1 MALSGG
7 STPKLLYGAL
17 TSPEWRSQI
26 QWGRVVFVFGDER
39 GVPPEHPE
47 SNYGLA
53 QAALFQPLGI
63 QPDQIYRM
71 KGELPDPAAAAR
83 EYEETLRVLTA
94 CPAPTIPPLDL
105 ILLGLGEDG
114 HTASLFPGTTAVT
127 EQHRLVTVGQAP
139 KGIASRITLT
149 VGVLNRATVVLFL
162 VTGAGKAQTVRAV
175 IEPRNQMEP
184 ALPAALVRPE
194 RGQLI
199 WLLDRS
205 AGSGLSIGQMGAS

>member
-7 STPKLLYGAL
+7 STPKLLYGGL

-26 QWGRVVFVFGDER
+26 QWDRVMFVFGDER
-39 GVPPEHPE
+39 CVPPEHPE

-53 QAALFQPLGI
+53 QTALFQPLGI
-63 QPDQIYRM
+63 SPDQVYRM
-71 KGELPDPAAAAR
+71 KGEMPDPAAAAR
-83 EYEETLRVLTA
+83 EYEETLRALTA
-94 CPAPTIPPLDL
+94 CPAPEIPPLDL
-105 ILLGLGEDG
+105 VLLGLGEDG

-127 EQHRLVTVGQAP
+127 EQRRLVTVGQAP
-139 KGIASRITLT
+139 KGIVSRLTLT

-194 RGQLI
+194 NGRLI

-205 AGSGLSIGQMGAS
+205 AGASLSEPHRGAS

>member
-1 MALSGG
+1 M
-7 STPKLLYGAL
+7 
-17 TSPEWRSQI
+17 
-26 QWGRVVFVFGDER
+26 FVFGDER

-71 KGELPDPAAAAR
+71 KGEMPDPAAAAR

-114 HTASLFPGTTAVT
+114 HTASLFPGTSAVT

-139 KGIASRITLT
+139 KGIASRLTLT

-162 VTGAGKAQTVRAV
+162 VTGAGKAETVRAV
-175 IEPRNQMEP
+175 IEPHNQTES

-194 RGQLI
+194 SGRLI

-205 AGSGLSIGQMGAS
+205 AGASLSDPHRGTS